1 MAKTPCS
8 SGSRAGICT
17 ALTTQEIL
25 DSYLVRWST
34 EVCFR
39 QAKQNLTLDQYQIR
53 SALGIRRFLVLT
65 STAHLFSCIGIGRIL
80 PFYEGFAAMQKA
92 ITIERFSFIYHC
104 ALSRAPLDHVLAVA
118 A

>member
-8 SGSRAGICT
+8 SGSQAGIYT

-34 EVCFR
+34 EVFFR

-65 STAHLFSCIGIGRIL
+65 STAHLFSCIGTGRIL
-80 PFYEGFAAMQKA
+80 PFHKGFAAMQKA
-92 ITIERFSFIYHC
+92 ITTERISFIYHC
-104 ALSRAPLDHVLAVA
+104 GLSRVLLAHVLALA
-118 A
+118 T